1 VIFHIFNWFV
11 YCLLSF
17 KCYLASAS
25 PLEEVLASFVKKGKR
40 WYLLVYFLKG
50 SIFSKRVV
58 WSECLQLK
66 KETLVSSVALL
77 QGSFFL
83 FQNCCIVWSVLRWRM
98 KWSSSV
104 SNFFVLSIFKKAII
118 IMSFL
123 PHFPHIFRKRIL
135 FSIVLRLPGH
145 GLQWTK
151 CKWHRL
157 V

>member
-1 VIFHIFNWFV
+1 MIFHIFNWFV

-50 SIFSKRVV
+50 FIFFQ
-58 WSECLQLK
+58 ECRMIWVPSVKEGNTRLK
-66 KETLVSSVALL
+66 CCFVAR
-77 QGSFFL
+77 FKFL

-104 SNFFVLSIFKKAII
+104 SNFFVLSICKNAII

-135 FSIVLRLPGH
+135 FSIVLWLPGH

>member
-1 VIFHIFNWFV
+1 MLSCFCLPPRRGAGEFRKKREEVIFAGLVFGKV
-11 YCLLSF
+11 SF
-17 KCYLASAS
+17 
-25 PLEEVLASFVKKGKR
+25 
-40 WYLLVYFLKG
+40 
-50 SIFSKRVV
+50 FSKSVV

-66 KETLVSSVALL
+66 KETPVSSVTTVAR
-77 QGSFFL
+77 FKFL

-104 SNFFVLSIFKKAII
+104 SNFFVLSICKNAII

-135 FSIVLRLPGH
+135 FSIVLWLPGH